1 MASQYPP
8 IGSKWK
14 ERDLRIDRTI
24 EVVRYDVTKHRVR
37 IVCLETDRLTWAKVE
52 RFDGKSGGYALVTAK
67 KSPAEA
73 GLKVRA
79 PVRRL
84 DRG

>member
-14 ERDLRIDRTI
+14 ERDLRAPRTV
-24 EVVRYDVTKHRVR
+24 EVIRYDVAKRRVR

-52 RFDGKSGGYALVTAK
+52 RFDGKSGGYAALESPPQNLRR
-67 KSPAEA
+67 KSAA
-73 GLKVRA
+73 LK
-79 PVRRL
+79 RR
-84 DRG
+84 